1 MTQTLL
7 AKDRFNHA
15 IQCLEPG
22 TTQTIS
28 FNAAGGASVKT
39 TNPLGGDTV
48 VVRLLATADCMVA
61 IGASSSVTAAAT
73 SMPLVANAAEYF
85 RVDEPASA
93 LKVAGLG
100 MGTATGTLYVTEM
113 T

>member
-1 MTQTLL
+1 MTATYL
-7 AKDRFNHA
+7 AKDRFSHP
-15 IQCLEPG
+15 IQCLKPS
-22 TTQTIS
+22 TTQTVS
-28 FNAAGGASVKT
+28 FNAAGGASVAT
-39 TNPLGGDTV
+39 SNALSGNTIV
-48 VVRLLATADCMVA
+48 IRLLATADCMVA
-61 IGASSSVTAAAT
+61 IGSGTPTADAT

-85 RVDEPASA
+85 RVDNTATA